1 MTFESLHTINE
12 GSDQMLCVETFAI
25 QEKLN
30 NGEIDIQWLSKEK
43 KSRWLFN
50 QKRGLPAMPSH
61 QKYSQIISTHSL
73 LV

>member
-1 MTFESLHTINE
+1 MTFESLHTSNE

-43 KSRWLFN
+43 
-50 QKRGLPAMPSH
+50 
-61 QKYSQIISTHSL
+61 SL
-73 LV
+73 IV